1 MIPARR
7 RRRRTTTPQAAA
19 PADSTVVRSRVPAW
33 LTRRRAVIGAVLIA
47 VLVVAGYAWVIAAR
61 IGKITHQNPLS
72 VIHDVIAGGGGS
84 SVGSAVH
91 DLKRITVAIYG
102 YGGSGHDGAFLT
114 DTILVMVIQPRSDGS
129 AQIAEVSVPRDWYVP
144 IDLGN
149 GHTQYTR
156 VNEAYADAAEE
167 VFPNRGDIYKGEFGP
182 ARLANDTL
190 DHVLGIHIDHFIG
203 LDFHAFEYAVD
214 AVGGVDI
221 NVEHTFTDTQYPHG
235 ECDQGD
241 CAYTTIHFD
250 AGLQHMDGAR
260 ALEYARSRKSQDINE
275 GTDFARSRRQQL
287 VIAAVKEKV
296 VGLGGLTRLP
306 AVLSALGGHVVTD
319 MTLGDAE
326 ALYGAIKGVQSSAIE
341 HVVIDYTNFLYPC
354 GWPTSC
360 GAYYLFAHD
369 PTYKSLQ
376 HYMANV
382 IPDPAALREKMPI
395 TVVNASGTDG
405 ASARWA
411 SMLTQLGFTA
421 TDGGVV
427 AVSPTTS
434 VVDGSAGKGTATA
447 TWLAT
452 YFGTGTPL
460 VTAAKAAASTAAPG
474 ASATPA
480 PATPKTVTLVIGQDE
495 EHAFNTPPA
504 SYYLASGGTG
514 GGGSSNAPQATPPPT
529 PRPAPKPTP
538 TPSQCPHSAAA
549 ESAAPAPTALPTL
562 SASPTPKPPTPS
574 PSPCH

>member
-1 MIPARR
+1 MNRRAARR
-7 RRRRTTTPQAAA
+7 AASVA
-19 PADSTVVRSRVPAW
+19 VTQPGTVVGRSRLPAW
-33 LTRRRAVIGAVLIA
+33 LTRRRTVVAA
-47 VLVVAGYAWVIAAR
+47 VLVVVFAVTGYVWIIAAR

-72 VIHDVIAGGGGS
+72 VIHDVVAGGGGS
-84 SVGSAVH
+84 SVGTAVH
-91 DLKRITVAIYG
+91 DLQRITVAIYG

-114 DTILVMVIQPRSDGS
+114 DTILLVVIQPRSDGS

-182 ARLANDTL
+182 GRLANDTL
-190 DHVLGIHIDHFIG
+190 DHLLGIHIDHFIG

-221 NVEHTFTDTQYPHG
+221 NVEHTFTDTEYPHG

-241 CAYTTIHFD
+241 CAVTTIHFD
-250 AGLQHMDGAR
+250 AGPQHMDGAR
-260 ALEYARSRKSQDINE
+260 ALKFARSRKSTDLNE

-306 AVLSALGGHVVTD
+306 AVLSALGDHVVTD

-326 ALYGAIKGVQSSAIE
+326 ALYSAIKGVDSTAIE

-354 GWPTSC
+354 GWPANC
-360 GAYYLFAHD
+360 GAYVLFAHD
-369 PTYKSLQ
+369 PTYKSVQ

-382 IPDPAALREKMPI
+382 IPDPTALREK
-395 TVVNASGTDG
+395 TAVSVVNASGNDG

-411 SMLTQLGFTA
+411 SMLQQLGFNA
-421 TDGGVV
+421 SDGGTQP
-427 AVSPTTS
+427 VSATTK
-434 VVDGSAGKGTATA
+434 VLDGSGGKGTATA
-447 TWLAT
+447 SWLAG
-452 YFGTGTPL
+452 YFATGTPL
-460 VTAAKAAASTAAPG
+460 VTAAKAASSTSPPG
-474 ASATPA
+474 ATAKPA
-480 PATPKTVTLVIGQDE
+480 PPAPRVVTLVIGQDE
-495 EHAFNTPPA
+495 EHSFNTPPA
-504 SYYLASGGTG
+504 PYY
-514 GGGSSNAPQATPPPT
+514 
-529 PRPAPKPTP
+529 R
-538 TPSQCPHSAAA
+538 AA
-549 ESAAPAPTALPTL
+549 
-562 SASPTPKPPTPS
+562 
-574 PSPCH
+574 